1 MPTTCQYAI
10 VPDGSSD
17 PAALF
22 EELEDAIN
30 WGLHRYGG
38 DAFQI
43 RHVQVETGQAHAGLR
58 AVSA

>member
-1 MPTTCQYAI
+1 MTCCYAI
-10 VPDGSSD
+10 VPDGTTQ

-22 EELEDAIN
+22 EELEDAMD
-30 WGLHRYGG
+30 WGLRRYGD

-43 RHVQVETGQAHAGLR
+43 RFVEVTALDVAPAVR

>member
-1 MPTTCQYAI
+1 MNCCYAI
-10 VPDGSSD
+10 VPDGSDD

-22 EELEDAIN
+22 EELEDAMD
-30 WGLHRYGG
+30 WGLRRYGG

-43 RHVQVETGQAHAGLR
+43 RYVEVTSVEAHRGLR

>member
-1 MPTTCQYAI
+1 MNCCYAI
-10 VPDGSSD
+10 VPDGSDD

-22 EELEDAIN
+22 EELEDAMD
-30 WGLHRYGG
+30 WGLRRYGG

-43 RHVQVETGQAHAGLR
+43 RYVEVTAVEATRGLR

>member
-1 MPTTCQYAI
+1 MNCCYAI
-10 VPDGSSD
+10 VPDGSAQ

-22 EELEDAIN
+22 EELEDAME
-30 WGLHRYGG
+30 WGLQRYGD

-43 RHVQVETGQAHAGLR
+43 RYVEVTSVEATPGLR